1 MFYTYESGGRVSR
14 PISDY
19 RSEVLSGSF
28 AARGLESFNFNQ
40 GPAVPLSDISGT
52 LAYHADSSIYNLVS
66 QRSGLGILNGAQT
79 SQQDVPPG
87 YVLHQPGP
95 IYSWTTD
102 ELGGNADDN
111 RIFIPAPSRIL
122 FLNNAEET
130 KSYSYHPAVID
141 LYTEVDFGSITD
153 NAGNNTSNNGLVT
166 DLNATLVDYGRVVY
180 VTTVESFGFSKTLN
194 AASWKATSAWVGSG
208 RLISFGKQTSPAVYG
223 TITDGKVR
231 LSGTADV
238 DYSPAI
244 DGRGILP
251 LQGNSI
257 IGIAAAIE
265 GFGSL
270 RKFSGSSE
278 SLTVNPDERQMLFSF
293 TGERIEKT
301 TNIHIGSG
309 RIRNLATLEAER
321 GTFDYI
327 GSGEITIRSDKSD
340 QYKLEDIAD
349 WILEDI
355 KGRPLASI
363 KYEPADEKHTEDYNE
378 SAVVRFTERDYGLL
392 AICSVEE
399 IVVGD
404 ISGQGTGCI
413 TKVEIGTTARVVSG
427 QTYQPGLPS
436 NSATNFVDWGSV
448 TEIASMREDGG
459 WILNHTDLIPF
470 GGLKIDPHNGCA
482 DKFLPSWTSRGYIS
496 KITGVAS
503 VPLDVGVRGSGGFR
517 FLGASKTNFALL
529 QPGDGLF
536 RFYSRS
542 AIGISATTSGD
553 GRFSTFSG
561 GAESA
566 TFNPT
571 ETQMLFSFTGEYKDL
586 RFTFGTYHGDG
597 RLFNVSG
604 GEERGT
610 NSYVGSG
617 EIKLLSRKP
626 KLIEPSDE
634 KHTEDYNFSS
644 FVPSVD
650 LDYGFIVDPSLVS
663 CVNVPM
669 VWDITTNT
677 TATTGCTKVPG
688 TLSISATYSIPLNVT
703 SPTSY
708 TDLGSVS
715 TIASPSNDY
724 GWILGT
730 HAHGIPFG
738 TVADITG
745 NAAAPRVFNEVGD
758 GRLFRLRGV
767 ARVPLDQKI
776 FGGGLFKP
784 QGASITNF
792 SLLAIGDGHINGMSG
807 DATFTFHV
815 EHLGDGRFSTFSG
828 GAESATF
835 NPEEKQMLFS
845 FTGGYTDLRFT
856 HGTWHGSGRIK
867 NFATLRAER
876 TSYDYTGSGTI
887 LTWNKLEEART
898 YWYNCSSIVEFQDL
912 DYGFLV
918 DPSTIPVTS
927 LTTQTISDVT
937 APTGHVRV
945 EQGEVVTLDGTYSV
959 PLQTTTATEFIDHN
973 ILLESEDLLLD
984 HGHILDTV
992 AMGQPACIY
1001 GEIDITGAAPSA
1013 TVVNEVGDGRLFR
1026 LRGVARVPLDA
1037 KVITYGLFKP
1047 GGASK
1052 TNFSL
1057 LAPGSGH
1064 INGLSG
1070 AATFTFH
1077 VEHLGDGRF
1086 STFSGGAESATFN
1099 PEEKQMLFSLT
1110 GGYTDLK
1117 LTHGTWLGS
1126 GRIKNFATLEA
1137 EKQSFDWVG
1146 SGEITI
1152 ESDKPDQYTLEELA
1166 KTQLL
1171 EIRNVNLCD
1180 LKYEPSDEKHTEC
1193 YSPDSLVEFLDV
1205 DYGFLVDPSTVS
1217 VTTLNSQTIAS
1228 DITAP
1233 TGHVRVEQGETV
1245 ILGGTYSVPIQTTTA
1260 TEFIDYNLVNETED
1274 GLWDHGHILD
1284 TVAMGYPFGEIYVK
1298 GTASSIFQPN
1308 WVGSG
1313 TVRVDNAAHA
1323 NFSVGHIGS
1332 GDLFSFNG
1340 SSDTLSVSVEGGGLF
1355 SVGGTSP
1362 YAVGIGIIG
1371 EGSLRKF
1378 SGAAESVTFNPEE
1391 KQMLF
1396 SFIGTSGDP
1405 GITLAHEGSGNLFA
1419 FDGSG
1424 ERETNAWYGSGTIT
1438 LISKKPR
1445 LDEPSDE
1452 KHTEVYDLGVC
1463 HDPEELDYGFLV
1475 DPSTVSITPLTTQ
1488 IITSDVTAPTG
1499 NVRVEQGEVVT
1510 LGGTYSV
1517 PIQTTVPTEFWDNYL
1532 VAETEDGL
1540 WNYGWILDDTGK
1552 DCPFGQIGVIRGDAA
1567 TREIQVYT
1575 FVATG
1580 ESEHKVHGINI
1591 GGDAFI
1597 FVPPAWNSP
1606 GDPPLDVTGDADPTL
1621 TRIAIFDGGSLF
1633 GLGGAAECTTIVPP
1647 TEDVLFRFVP
1657 GPFDRWTTYDWQPSW
1672 VSKGG
1677 ITLPAGF
1684 TDTRYVPHVIGS
1696 GTFRKFAGA
1705 AESISF
1711 NPEERQLLFSFTG
1724 EHQVSFT
1731 ANPPEDTAR
1740 VKVGSLADTRFIPKY
1755 PGSGEIYLTGIAK
1768 THWVPHIIG
1777 TGFIPT
1783 FSGAA
1788 ESITFNPEEKQML
1801 FSFVGT
1807 REAEKVS
1814 VTETGFGTLHLT
1826 GESTQLLT
1834 FAEQPFG
1841 TIPVSGEAKTH
1852 YVPSVVGSGTLR
1864 KISGAAESI
1873 TFNPEEKQMLFSFTG
1888 AGSQTTTVVPP
1899 EGFGTLFGFSGAS
1912 ITTRSAYETQG
1923 LYQISGDGHIT
1934 ASLLHVGS
1942 GTFRKFAGAAE
1953 SLTVNPDERQLL
1965 FSFTGAGSESTSVAE
1980 IKQVEVDITGKADPV
1995 LRTFAWHGSGTISVT
2010 GEAKTHYVPHVIG
2023 TGYIPVFNGAAESLT
2038 VNPEE
2043 KQMLF
2048 SFTGTKEERIL
2059 VREVSQGGTLK
2070 LLGTSGDPLLTFAEQ
2085 PFVQTKISGKVS
2097 FTVHRSIFGSGSL
2110 YAFSGAAEATAIV
2123 PEPSTI
2129 LFQTYGESELRIT
2142 RSYVGSGTL
2151 RKISGAAE
2159 SVTFNPDEQQMLFS
2173 FTGAGTQSKTAR
2185 EIGTGTL
2192 TTTGEAGVL
2201 IRFAHTGEGT
2211 ISLSGDAH
2219 TTRARDFVGFGTI
2232 PVLTGAAESI
2242 SFNPEEK
2249 QLLFSFHG
2257 KRISEKI
2264 TARELSQGGTLVVG
2278 STSGDPLLTF
2288 AEQPYVRLDIT
2299 GDSYDIRT
2307 RAYQG
2312 SGRISNVNNLDEAF
2326 ARTPYIG
2333 SGIATI
2339 TGDAFV
2345 QVQLFQPP
2353 HVQVWII

>member
-28 AARGLESFNFNQ
+28 AARGLESFKFNQ

-52 LAYHADSSIYNLVS
+52 LAYYADRSIYNLSS
-66 QRSGLGILNGAQT
+66 QRSGLGVLSGAQT
-79 SQQDVPPG
+79 AQQDVPPG
-87 YVLHQPGP
+87 WVGHQPGP

-102 ELGGNADDN
+102 EFGGNADAN
-111 RIFIPAPSRIL
+111 RIFQPAPSRIL

-194 AASWKATSAWVGSG
+194 EASWKATSAWVGSG

-223 TITDGKVR
+223 TITDGKVKG

-238 DYSPAI
+238 DYSPATY
-244 DGRGILP
+244 GRGILP
-251 LQGNSI
+251 LQGNSV

-278 SLTVNPDERQMLFSF
+278 SLTVNPDETQMLFSF
-293 TGERIEKT
+293 TGERIERT
-301 TNIHIGSG
+301 SNTHIGSG
-309 RIRNLATLEAER
+309 RIRNLATLKAEKVI
-321 GTFDYI
+321 FDYV
-327 GSGEITIRSDKSD
+327 GSGEITIRSNKSN

-392 AICSVEE
+392 ATCSVEE

-436 NSATNFVDWGSV
+436 NTATNFVDWGSI
-448 TEIASMREDGG
+448 TDIASMREDGG

-496 KITGVAS
+496 KLSGVAQ

-536 RFYSRS
+536 GFHSES
-542 AIGISATTSGD
+542 SVAVGLGVIGD

-617 EIKLLSRKP
+617 KIKIRPDKPEQLNLKKLADTLLSSIRGRR
-626 KLIEPSDE
+626 LSSLSWELSDE

-650 LDYGFIVDPSLVS
+650 IDYGFIVDPSLVS
-663 CVNVPM
+663 CINVPM

-688 TLSISATYSIPLNVT
+688 TLSVSATYSIPINT
-703 SPTSY
+703 TTPTSY

-745 NAAAPRVFNEVGD
+745 NAAAPRVFNEVSEG
-758 GRLFRLRGV
+758 GLIKITGKALLPLFASV
-767 ARVPLDQKI
+767 
-776 FGGGLFKP
+776 FGTGLFKP
-784 QGASITNF
+784 AGASKTNF
-792 SLLAIGDGHINGMSG
+792 SLLAPGDGHINGMSG
-807 DATFTFHV
+807 AATYSFHV
-815 EHLGDGRFSTFSG
+815 EHHGDGRFSTFSG

-835 NPEEKQMLFS
+835 NPTEKQMLFS
-845 FTGGYTDLRFT
+845 FTGGYTDLKFT

-867 NFATLRAER
+867 NFATLRAEK
-876 TSYDYTGSGTI
+876 TSYDWIGSGTI

-898 YWYNCSSIVEFQDL
+898 YWYNCSSIVPFLDL
-912 DYGFLV
+912 DYGYLV
-918 DPSTIPVTS
+918 DPSTVPVTS
-927 LTTQTISDVT
+927 LTTQTIFDAT
-937 APTGHVRV
+937 APTGNVRV

-959 PLQTTTATEFIDHN
+959 PIQTTSPTEFIDYN
-973 ILLESEDLLLD
+973 ILLETEDQLLD
-984 HGHILDTV
+984 LGHILDTA
-992 AMGQPACIY
+992 AMGLPSCVY
-1001 GEIDITGAAPSA
+1001 GEIDITGSAASIFQP
-1013 TVVNEVGDGRLFR
+1013 NWVGRGGIRLDNA
-1026 LRGVARVPLDA
+1026 GH
-1037 KVITYGLFKP
+1037 
-1047 GGASK
+1047 

-1057 LAPGSGH
+1057 RHIGSGT
-1064 INGLSG
+1064 IRKAGGSAITSAVAVESTGLFKIDGTSSY
-1070 AATFTFH
+1070 AAGIG
-1077 VEHLGDGRF
+1077 VIGDGRF
-1086 STFSGGAESATFN
+1086 STFSGASES
-1099 PEEKQMLFSLT
+1099 
-1110 GGYTDLK
+1110 
-1117 LTHGTWLGS
+1117 
-1126 GRIKNFATLEA
+1126 I
-1137 EKQSFDWVG
+1137 
-1146 SGEITI
+1146 
-1152 ESDKPDQYTLEELA
+1152 
-1166 KTQLL
+1166 
-1171 EIRNVNLCD
+1171 
-1180 LKYEPSDEKHTEC
+1180 
-1193 YSPDSLVEFLDV
+1193 
-1205 DYGFLVDPSTVS
+1205 
-1217 VTTLNSQTIAS
+1217 TLN
-1228 DITAP
+1228 P
-1233 TGHVRVEQGETV
+1233 
-1245 ILGGTYSVPIQTTTA
+1245 L
-1260 TEFIDYNLVNETED
+1260 
-1274 GLWDHGHILD
+1274 
-1284 TVAMGYPFGEIYVK
+1284 
-1298 GTASSIFQPN
+1298 
-1308 WVGSG
+1308 
-1313 TVRVDNAAHA
+1313 
-1323 NFSVGHIGS
+1323 
-1332 GDLFSFNG
+1332 
-1340 SSDTLSVSVEGGGLF
+1340 
-1355 SVGGTSP
+1355 
-1362 YAVGIGIIG
+1362 
-1371 EGSLRKF
+1371 
-1378 SGAAESVTFNPEE
+1378 E

-1396 SFIGTSGDP
+1396 SFIGTSEPYKLTYSEFSSGTIKSLS
-1405 GITLAHEGSGNLFA
+1405 GGYIT
-1419 FDGSG
+1419 
-1424 ERETNAWYGSGTIT
+1424 ETESYVGSGTIT
-1438 LISKKPR
+1438 LRSRKPK
-1445 LDEPSDE
+1445 LSEPSDE

-1463 HDPEELDYGFLV
+1463 YDPEELDYGFLV

-1488 IITSDVTAPTG
+1488 TITSDVTAPTG

-1540 WNYGWILDDTGK
+1540 WDYGWILDDTGK
-1552 DCPFGQIGVIRGDAA
+1552 DCPFGQIGRIYGEALSAEVN
-1567 TREIQVYT
+1567 VYT
-1575 FVATG
+1575 CVSPG
-1580 ESEHKVHGINI
+1580 ESEWKVHGINI
-1591 GGDAFI
+1591 AGDAFI

-1606 GDPPLDVTGDADPTL
+1606 GDPPIDVTGNAKPNFSL
-1621 TRIAIFDGGSLF
+1621 LHPGSGHMF
-1633 GLGGAAECTTIVPP
+1633 SMGGGAESARYVPP

-1677 ITLPAGF
+1677 ITI
-1684 TDTRYVPHVIGS
+1684 R
-1696 GTFRKFAGA
+1696 
-1705 AESISF
+1705 
-1711 NPEERQLLFSFTG
+1711 PEE
-1724 EHQVSFT
+1724 
-1731 ANPPEDTAR
+1731 
-1740 VKVGSLADTRFIPKY
+1740 
-1755 PGSGEIYLTGIAK
+1755 AK

-1777 TGFIPT
+1777 TGSFKKLSGASESVTFNPEERQMLFSFIGEGTWKSSVSEEGDGKLFTLRRGPLSDWDTYDWQPCWNVFGTIPVTGEGKTHYVPHVVGSGT
-1783 FSGAA
+1783 FKKFAGAA
-1788 ESITFNPEEKQML
+1788 ESITFNPLEKQML
-1801 FSFVGT
+1801 FSFIGT
-1807 REAEKVS
+1807 REAEKTS
-1814 VTETGFGTLHLT
+1814 VAETGLGIIQLT
-1826 GESTQLLT
+1826 GAVTSSSTRS
-1834 FAEQPFG
+1834 E
-1841 TIPVSGEAKTH
+1841 I
-1852 YVPSVVGSGTLR
+1852 GSGNITLTGVADTDRTRVFVGTGTFR
-1864 KISGAAESI
+1864 KIGGSAEAI
-1873 TFNPEEKQMLFSFTG
+1873 TFNPEERQMLFSFAG
-1888 AGSQTTTVVPP
+1888 AGSQSTVAVPP
-1899 EGFGTLFGFSGAS
+1899 EGDGRLFGFGGAS

-1923 LYQISGDGHIT
+1923 LYKVSGESRIGF
-1934 ASLLHVGS
+1934 SLSEFGS
-1942 GTFRKFAGAAE
+1942 GYIPVFNGAAE

-1995 LRTFAWHGSGTISVT
+1995 LRTLAFHGSGTISVS
-2010 GEAKTHYVPHVIG
+2010 GEAKTHWVPSWVGSG
-2023 TGYIPVFNGAAESLT
+2023 TLRKFNGVAESLT

-2043 KQMLF
+2043 RQMLF
-2048 SFTGTKEERIL
+2048 SFVGTREAERIL
-2059 VREVSQGGTLK
+2059 VREVSQGGTITFS
-2070 LLGTSGDPLLTFAEQ
+2070 GTSGDPLLTFAEQ
-2085 PFVQTKISGKVS
+2085 PYVQTKISGEVY
-2097 FTVHRSIFGSGSL
+2097 FTTHRSIYGSGSL
-2110 YAFSGAAEATAIV
+2110 YSFSGAAEAIAIV

-2129 LFQTYGESELRIT
+2129 LFQTYGESDLRVT
-2142 RSYVGSGTL
+2142 RSYIGSGTL

-2201 IRFAHTGEGT
+2201 LRFAHTGEGT

-2219 TTRARDFVGFGTI
+2219 TTRARDYVGFGTI

-2333 SGIATI
+2333 SGVATI
-2339 TGDAFV
+2339 TGNAFV
-2345 QVQLFQPP
+2345 QVQLFQPA